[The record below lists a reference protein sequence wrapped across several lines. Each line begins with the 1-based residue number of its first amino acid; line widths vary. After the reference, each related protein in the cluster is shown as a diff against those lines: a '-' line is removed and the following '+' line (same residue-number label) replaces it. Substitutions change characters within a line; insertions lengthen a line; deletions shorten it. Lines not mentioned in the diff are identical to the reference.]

1 MHQQVLLFSLSV
13 ISDSL
18 RPHRLWPARLLCP
31 WHSPAKNTG
40 MGCHFLL
47 QGIFLTQ
54 GLNLCLLHCRRHWG
68 SSSRWYTY
76 TLRQTRQISTGNS
89 IKNEKNK
96 NTSSLQ
102 WPDGPGLTHKNE
114 SKQSYVST
122 ASSTQ
127 LGGWTERRSDNEG
140 YF

>member
-18 RPHRLWPARLLCP
+18 PPHGLWPTRLLCP
-31 WHSPAKNTG
+31 WPSPAKNTG

-47 QGIFLTQ
+47 QGIFPTQ
-54 GLNLCLLHCRRHWG
+54 GLNLCLLHCRQILYCLSHWG

-114 SKQSYVST
+114 SKQLCIHCIKYS
-122 ASSTQ
+122 A
-127 LGGWTERRSDNEG
+127 GWMDRKKI
-140 YF
+140 